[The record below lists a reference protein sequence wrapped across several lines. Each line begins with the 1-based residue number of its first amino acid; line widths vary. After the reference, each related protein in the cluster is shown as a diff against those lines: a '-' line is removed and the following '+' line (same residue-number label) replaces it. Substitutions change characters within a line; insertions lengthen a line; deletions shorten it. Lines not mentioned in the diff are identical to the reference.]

1 MRPQFLLDTGPL
13 VAAFNQTDAH
23 HAWATEQL
31 GRLRPPLLTCEAVIS
46 EACFMLRGLEHGPRS
61 ILETLGRGVFQIGFR
76 LTDHATRVDQLMRKY
91 ARLPM
96 SFADACLVCMAELY
110 PESIV
115 FTIDGDFRVYRKHG
129 RSVIPT
135 LMPEKRV

>member
-13 VAAFNQTDAH
+13 VAVLNRADAH
-23 HAWATEQL
+23 YAWAAEQWS
-31 GRLRPPLLTCEAVIS
+31 RLRPPLLTCEAVVS
-46 EACFMLRGLEHGPRS
+46 EACFMLRRREHGPRAV
-61 ILETLGRGVFQIGFR
+61 LETLRRGVFQIGFR
-76 LTDHATRVDQLMRKY
+76 LTDHATRVDHLMHKY

-110 PESIV
+110 PESTV
-115 FTIDGDFRVYRKHG
+115 FTMDSDFRVYRKHG

-135 LMPEKRV
+135 LMPERRA